1 MTKLRQRQLPPS
13 SLQSN
18 YFPFEGGLNI
28 VDPALSLNPG
38 ELVASKN
45 FEIDIRGRYRRMD
58 GYERFDGQTLPSAI
72 VYYRIPF
79 TIGTARDSVFNS
91 AFSTAFDMQIPS
103 KGDLVK
109 GETSGAIGSILQ
121 VSMEDIT
128 CLLYTSPS
136 PRD

>member
-58 GYERFDGQTLPSAI
+58 GYKGLMAKRCHRQLYIIGFHLQLVLLEIQYLITHLVLHLICRFHLRVI
-72 VYYRIPF
+72 W
-79 TIGTARDSVFNS
+79 
-91 AFSTAFDMQIPS
+91 
-103 KGDLVK
+103 
-109 GETSGAIGSILQ
+109 
-121 VSMEDIT
+121 
-128 CLLYTSPS
+128 
-136 PRD
+136 